1 MLHHRMKLALAILAA
16 LVTAQGTAH
25 AQDSGFGHFG
35 TFSSAQGSAAQWSA
49 TAPGMYA
56 SGEYAYVGP
65 FGVVYMGPSRPYSVR
80 IASYNRRTI
89 YVPSSYVPSGYV
101 PSGYVPSSYVPSSY
115 VPSSATSV
123 YEPGLLPDYGVQPS
137 VNAYGP
143 GEERRLKELGRYN
156 YDRGFRDGYNAGLS
170 AAPAR
175 TETYQG
181 NPFSSR

>member
-89 YVPSSYVPSGYV
+89 YVPSSYVPS
-101 PSGYVPSSYVPSSY
+101 SY